1 MRRSK
6 PGASGSI
13 RVNINGLPH
22 LEQGGRR
29 LLTNLNSR
37 GSTTVGTN
45 QRSCGENSESIP
57 HNVIG
62 TANQNGPICL
72 SDPSSVLRTPPPEAA
87 LTTSSSPS
95 QSADRVPHPNAH
107 DGAGGNPDERE
118 DDSQGVSQGHSN
130 GSDSTLFS
138 QSDLSTTDRS

>member
-6 PGASGSI
+6 PGFSGSI

-37 GSTTVGTN
+37 GSITVGSS

-57 HNVIG
+57 HVIR
-62 TANQNGPICL
+62 TANQNSPICPR
-72 SDPSSVLRTPPPEAA
+72 DPRSVLRTPPPEAA

-95 QSADRVPHPNAH
+95 QSAHRVPHPNDH

-118 DDSQGVSQGHSN
+118 DDGEGVSQGHSN

-138 QSDLSTTDRS
+138 QSDLSKTDQS